1 MSQLEIKN
9 LTLAYDGAPVVSNL
23 SFSLEKGDYLCV
35 VGENGSGKSTLIK
48 CIAGLVKP
56 MSGSVVYESGVK
68 GIGYLPQQQSA
79 QRDFPASVREVVM
92 SGFAGKLGFRSFY
105 SKEMKRKA
113 EENMCLLNIEELA
126 NRPFGVLSGGQQQRV
141 LLARALAAAEGL
153 LLLDEPINGL
163 DPQAA
168 ADMYTVI
175 KRLNESGI
183 TVVMISH
190 DVGSAVLNAK
200 KILHLS
206 ADGYFFGTS
215 ADYLLSEHGT
225 KLSKEGAL

>member
-9 LTLAYDGAPVVSNL
+9 LTLAYDGAPVVSDL

-35 VGENGSGKSTLIK
+35 VGENGSGKSTLLK

-56 MSGSVVYESGVK
+56 VSGSVGFNGGK

-92 SGFAGKLGFRSFY
+92 SGFAGKLGLRPFY

-113 EENMCLLNIEELA
+113 EENMRLLKVEELA
-126 NRPFGVLSGGQQQRV
+126 LRPFGELSGGQQQRV

-163 DPQAA
+163 DPNAA

-175 KRLNESGI
+175 KQLNKSGI

-190 DVGSAVLNAK
+190 DVSSAVSNAD

-225 KLSKEGAL
+225 ELLKEGAL